1 MDQRLTVPNARTP
14 VTPTGDSGGHALL
27 LPVTGSTLLL
37 DPKALKRLDDT
48 RAPGPRKPYEALF
61 ELDD

>member
-1 MDQRLTVPNARTP
+1 MTVPHPRASAG
-14 VTPTGDSGGHALL
+14 PTGGSGGHALV
-27 LPVTGSTLLL
+27 LPATGSTLLL
-37 DPKALKRLDDT
+37 DPKALKRLDDA